1 MLSPLFKNIDW
12 RHITSVG
19 FDMDGTLYNEFD
31 FIKQVYSEINNQLIQ
46 NESVLSFMNE
56 RWLDKGSSYSH
67 IFNEA
72 YDKCQ
77 NTVYKRED
85 FVRKALDI
93 YRNFYPKISL
103 SDRNKRLMSYFKEN
117 FKLYLITDGNHE
129 LQKRKFTSLEL
140 EKYFDE
146 RYVVFTGEHSSEYHK
161 PKNKSLE
168 LIDLNFDNSVFFG
181 DRNID
186 REFALSSNIKFIKV
200 KDMLEAS

>member
-1 MLSPLFKNIDW
+1 
-12 RHITSVG
+12 
-19 FDMDGTLYNEFD
+19 
-31 FIKQVYSEINNQLIQ
+31 
-46 NESVLSFMNE
+46 
-56 RWLDKGSSYSH
+56 
-67 IFNEA
+67 
-72 YDKCQ
+72 
-77 NTVYKRED
+77 
-85 FVRKALDI
+85 
-93 YRNFYPKISL
+93 
-103 SDRNKRLMSYFKEN
+103 MSYFKEN